1 MADLKDKIKKESREY
16 WHQWS
21 INGKKGSL
29 MPGFGKSQGGRLGGS
44 QISGLWRSLSGSASA
59 HVA

>member
-1 MADLKDKIKKESREY
+1 VADLKDKIKKESREY

-29 MPGFGKSQGGRLGGS
+29 MPGFGKSQGGHLSGS
-44 QISGLWRSLSGSASA
+44 QISTLWHYLSASSSA
-59 HVA
+59 KVP